1 LPGFVSYFTLGVS
14 LILKGT
20 IKDLYKRLIMK
31 AAAASVGAP
40 WMWTLAF
47 GHLADRTPTHGY
59 AATRGH
65 DDGIR
70 EKLAAGVGTKSV
82 IEHTTSKI
90 RSIWL
95 G

>member
-1 LPGFVSYFTLGVS
+1 
-14 LILKGT
+14 
-20 IKDLYKRLIMK
+20 
-31 AAAASVGAP
+31 
-40 WMWTLAF
+40 MWTLAF